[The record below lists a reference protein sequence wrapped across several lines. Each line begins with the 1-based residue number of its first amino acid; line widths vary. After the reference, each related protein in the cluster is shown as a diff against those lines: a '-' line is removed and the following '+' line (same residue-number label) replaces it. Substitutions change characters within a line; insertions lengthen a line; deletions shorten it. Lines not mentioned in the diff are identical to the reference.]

1 MCCICCWRNNI
12 RNSGTS
18 HETNC
23 IPKKF
28 SCPIPNGAAPKR
40 FPHGAGAAGLPLT
53 TPEARTEAVDRG
65 LWLRWPSYRTGDWG
79 RWRRGGFR
87 IHFKRSD
94 ASEWSMIRTGAL
106 GLSDPSSTGRLF
118 KDRVPVPGGS
128 FHTVSP
134 GTAYDFRV
142 AACGRRSGASARSTN
157 EADYSYSSP
166 GEVSGTV
173 PTAAAPTGLS
183 VTPGSSKLDLR
194 WTAPPRTV
202 SAVTGYRL
210 MKRNIYTI
218 RYHWRRQRMR
228 EHRCGHPIKSG

>member
-40 FPHGAGAAGLPLT
+40 FPHGAGAAGVPLT
-53 TPEARTEAVDRG
+53 TPEARTEAVDGG

-128 FHTVSP
+128 LPHGEPRRRLRFSGGCVRPALRRVRAQHQRSGLLIQQPRRGVRHGPDGGRADGTFGNAGQLEAGP
-134 GTAYDFRV
+134 EMDGTAAHRLGGDRI
-142 AACGRRSGASARSTN
+142 SPN
-157 EADYSYSSP
+157 EAKYIHYQ
-166 GEVSGTV
+166 VSL
-173 PTAAAPTGLS
+173 AAA
-183 VTPGSSKLDLR
+183 
-194 WTAPPRTV
+194 AH
-202 SAVTGYRL
+202 A
-210 MKRNIYTI
+210 
-218 RYHWRRQRMR
+218 
-228 EHRCGHPIKSG
+228 